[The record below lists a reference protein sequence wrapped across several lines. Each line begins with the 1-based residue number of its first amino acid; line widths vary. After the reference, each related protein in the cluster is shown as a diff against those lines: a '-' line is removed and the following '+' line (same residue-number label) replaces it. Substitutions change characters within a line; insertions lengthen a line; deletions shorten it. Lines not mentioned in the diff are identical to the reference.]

1 MKKIIVIVLMLSLI
15 FIIGITLVTG
25 CKKSETPA
33 PAEKS
38 APQGPT
44 PIPDEPAPI
53 PEESG

>member
-1 MKKIIVIVLMLSLI
+1 MKKIIVLMLSLI